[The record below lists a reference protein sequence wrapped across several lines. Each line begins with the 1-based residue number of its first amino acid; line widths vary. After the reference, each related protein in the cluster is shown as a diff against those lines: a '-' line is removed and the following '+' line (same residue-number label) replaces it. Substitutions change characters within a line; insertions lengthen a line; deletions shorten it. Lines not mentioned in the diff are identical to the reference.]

1 MINREKVVR
10 MKYEL
15 QWDSE
20 EEGHLIFL
28 EKATEW
34 LYFDIF
40 MIGEEAELVIN
51 GGEIVDKVRQSEI
64 LSGKLLEQLR
74 KCIKKAF
81 SLLWNEGIEEVF
93 LVEKQGDLF
102 IKRLKEENVIEL
114 VYSEYMMKRKF
125 SIKDIYKESEITLE
139 IIEEEDSFICEN
151 KEKSFFCRLLPY
163 QGESE
168 FYLYEVQVVEHLR
181 NQGIATKCLKQ
192 LYSDLVKKSGEK
204 KEVTVYLQ
212 VGSYNKPAVHLYQ
225 KLGFELSEE
234 ICYNTIKQ

>member
-1 MINREKVVR
+1 
-10 MKYEL
+10 MKYKL
-15 QWDSE
+15 QWNSE
-20 EEGHLIFL
+20 EEGSLIFL
-28 EKATEW
+28 EKAIEW
-34 LYFDIF
+34 LCFDIF
-40 MIGEEAELVIN
+40 MVGEEAELVIKS
-51 GGEIVDKVRQSEI
+51 GEIVDKVRQSEI
-64 LSGKLLEQLR
+64 LSGKLLEQLK

-93 LVEKQGDLF
+93 LVEQQGELLV
-102 IKRLKEENVIEL
+102 KLLKEANMIEL

-125 SIKDIYKESEITLE
+125 STKDICQENEIALD

-163 QGESE
+163 QRESE
-168 FYLYEVQVVEHLR
+168 FYLYEVQVVEQLR

-192 LYSDLVKKSGEK
+192 LCSDLVKRSGEK
-204 KEVTVYLQ
+204 KEITLYLQ

-234 ICYNTIKQ
+234 ICYNTIK

>member
-1 MINREKVVR
+1 
-10 MKYEL
+10 MKYKL
-15 QWDSE
+15 QWSNE
-20 EEGHLIFL
+20 EEGRLICL
-28 EKATEW
+28 EKETEW
-34 LYFDIF
+34 LCFDIF
-40 MIGEEAELVIN
+40 IVGEEAELVIKC
-51 GGEIVDKVRQSEI
+51 GDIVDKIQQLEV
-64 LSGKLLEQLR
+64 LSGKLLEQLK

-93 LVEKQGDLF
+93 LVEKQGELF
-102 IKRLKEENVIEL
+102 VKLLREANLIEL

-125 SIKDIYKESEITLE
+125 STQDICQEKGIELE
-139 IIEEEDSFICEN
+139 IIKEEDSFICEN

-168 FYLYEVQVVEHLR
+168 FYLYEVQVLEYLR

-192 LYSDLVKKSGEK
+192 LCSDLVKRSGEK
-204 KEVTVYLQ
+204 KEVTLYLQ

-234 ICYNTIKQ
+234 ICYNILKE